1 MVFPGAAALLRKQ
14 ARASAMT
21 SHMVNQHLAHI
32 ANLEQQHG
40 PDSEEVAVALDT
52 LAGLI
57 CKYQESED
65 AVPYFQ
71 RCLRI
76 REQLRGPRAV
86 LAEID
91 RWLDQPLGFAAREP
105 FLLKRIE
112 IRGDV
117 LGESDASLADECA
130 SLAGVY
136 ANLDRTAEARTL
148 FERSL
153 AIRQG
158 AGDTGSAELVS
169 LLEQLVAISLRT
181 RQRAQADAYLAQ
193 CRAVVEASTGATSAQ
208 TAQTLVTLA
217 ATLIEAVQFERSHR
231 NPAGLREARPL
242 YEQAFAILEA
252 QVGPD
257 SHDLQKALERIARA
271 CLDARQ
277 FWAAEPLL
285 NRLLAIGERVYGAE
299 AAALLWILAELAE
312 GYADDGALAAEAVL
326 DRAYAVLRRF
336 LDARRPM
343 LRADITELPGATDVL
358 FSGRGGLLERLTGAS
373 ETHRGNLRK
382 RWGATR

>member
-1 MVFPGAAALLRKQ
+1 MVE
-14 ARASAMT
+14 
-21 SHMVNQHLAHI
+21 QHLAHI
-32 ANLEQQHG
+32 AGLEQQFG
-40 PDSEEVAVALDT
+40 PDSEPVAVALNT

-57 CKYQESED
+57 CKYQQSED
-65 AVPYFQ
+65 AVPYFE
-71 RCLRI
+71 RCLQI
-76 REQLRGPRAV
+76 RAQLRGPRAV

-91 RWLDQPLGFAAREP
+91 RWLDQPLCFAAREP

-112 IRGDV
+112 IRAEV
-117 LGESDASLADECA
+117 LGECDASLADECA

-136 ANLDRTAEARTL
+136 ANLNRTAEARIL

-153 AIRQG
+153 AIRQA
-158 AGDTGSAELVS
+158 AGDTGSAELVT
-169 LLEQLVAISLRT
+169 LLERLVEISLREK
-181 RQRAQADAYLAQ
+181 QRAQAAGYLAQ
-193 CRAVVEASTGATSAQ
+193 CREVVEASNGTASAQ

-217 ATLIEAVQFERSHR
+217 ATLIAAVQFERSHR

-242 YEQAFAILEA
+242 FEQAFAILESRF
-252 QVGPD
+252 GPD
-257 SHDLQKALERIARA
+257 SHELQKALERIARA

-299 AAALLWILAELAE
+299 AAALLWILTELAD
-312 GYADDGALAAEAVL
+312 GYADDGAAAAGAVL

-343 LRADITELPGATDVL
+343 VRDDITELPGAADVL

-373 ETHRGNLRK
+373 ETHRRNLRR
-382 RWGATR
+382 RWGASR